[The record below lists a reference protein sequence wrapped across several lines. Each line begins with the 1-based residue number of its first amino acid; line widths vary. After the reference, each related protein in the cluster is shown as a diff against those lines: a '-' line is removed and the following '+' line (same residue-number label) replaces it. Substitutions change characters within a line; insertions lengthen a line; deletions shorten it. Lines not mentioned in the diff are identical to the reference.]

1 MNVHNSIPVPAAE
14 PARIPFAA
22 QAAWIAGFAVLTA
35 AGARIEIP
43 HQPVPYTLQ
52 TFFVLLSGAF
62 LGARNGFFSQVLY
75 LAVGAAGLPVFS
87 GAGFGVL
94 RLLGPTGGYL
104 LAFPVAAALVGY
116 LVTKR
121 KGFLWNITA
130 MFAGLIVIF
139 TFGTLVLNA
148 VLIHD
153 ITAAFASGFL
163 IFSWWDVVKLS
174 AAAGIYTEFS
184 KRFRRLPS

>member
-1 MNVHNSIPVPAAE
+1 MNVHNTIPVPAAE
-14 PARIPFAA
+14 PVRIPLAA

-121 KGFLWNITA
+121 TGLVWNIA
-130 MFAGLIVIF
+130 SMFAGLLVIF
-139 TFGTLVLNA
+139 SFGTLMLNA
-148 VLIHD
+148 VVFHD
-153 ITAAFASGFL
+153 IATAFANGFL

-174 AAAGIYTEFS
+174 AAAGIYTELS
-184 KRFRRLPS
+184 KRFRRLPA